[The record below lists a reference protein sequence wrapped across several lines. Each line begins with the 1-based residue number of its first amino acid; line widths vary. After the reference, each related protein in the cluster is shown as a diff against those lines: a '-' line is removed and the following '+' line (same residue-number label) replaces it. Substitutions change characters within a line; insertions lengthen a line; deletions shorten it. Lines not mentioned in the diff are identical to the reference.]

1 MKKLSLIAA
10 LTLSTM
16 LSACGGGG
24 GGGHSF
30 VPPTTLPDNP
40 SNPNT
45 IAPSDVTSMSATD
58 ELNIVPAVE
67 YAESKATTRSRM
79 NAKRMAVRSAGDNAE
94 AILNDKARQENAQ
107 QLYALMKDILIDNN
121 LDKSDD
127 ELRSAISLSGYDMS
141 KISGGDLKTF
151 IANNRN
157 ELSLK
162 AQRVY
167 DMYGGDFKPIA
178 LDNAIINSVNISEK
192 QDSYISFKLDKNGN
206 IEKLNFDI
214 DVDSSDARRAEFSA
228 GKEGKFEATMASYVY
243 GIRLPYEDGDA
254 KKYID
259 VYIEDMNTLDYTKA
273 NWDKLLEKLVNNIDE
288 RLEEHPD
295 QTLDEETKAKFVA
308 QIRELKFKDF
318 YRCED
323 NKCVENNG
331 NINIPYYAGQDNT
344 KSTVAYKSY
353 GKNSGLQYS
362 DFGYIEN
369 DGYEGVRKV
378 HDIFA
383 FAGGMDAKRIAKNDL
398 QGDMKFT
405 GTAVATVLN
414 QADRE
419 KEQRVAYNGTAE
431 LEFKNGA
438 ETLNTE
444 FNGWYNVTV
453 ESNTNADN
461 YNITFSGGDKMSEED
476 AKYFKFRD
484 VTQNGQPVMDSF
496 TVNNFV
502 GTYGAPVNGQSNNMY
517 YGAVDIGYYGETK
530 DNPTE
535 ATGYVVYGNDTDNI
549 HAQIGFGAVAVKP

>member
-24 GGGHSF
+24 GGHSF
-30 VPPTTLPDNP
+30 LPPTIPGT
-40 SNPNT
+40 PNT
-45 IAPSDVTSMSATD
+45 VAPSDVTSMSATD

-79 NAKRMAVRSAGDNAE
+79 NAKRKAVRSAGDNAE

-127 ELRSAISLSGYDMS
+127 DLRLAISLSGYDVS
-141 KISGGDLKTF
+141 KISGGNLKTF
-151 IANNRN
+151 IANNWN

-178 LDNAIINSVNISEK
+178 LDNAIINSANISEK
-192 QDSYISFKLDKNGN
+192 QDSYISFKLDKAGN

-228 GKEGKFEATMASYVY
+228 GKGGKFEATMASYVY

-259 VYIEDMNTLDYTKA
+259 VYIEDMNTLDYTKN
-273 NWDKLLEKLVNNIDE
+273 NWGDLLEKLVNNIDE
-288 RLEEHPD
+288 RLYEHNE
-295 QTLDEETKAKFVA
+295 TLDDETKNKLIARI
-308 QIRELKFKDF
+308 QGLKFENFMRCKDNE
-318 YRCED
+318 CVED
-323 NKCVENNG
+323 NS
-331 NINIPYYAGQDNT
+331 NIDKPYFAGQDNAEF
-344 KSTVAYKSY
+344 TVTYESY
-353 GKNSGLQYS
+353 GKKSGLKYS
-362 DFGYIEN
+362 DFGYTKHN
-369 DGYEGVRKV
+369 GYEGVRPV
-378 HDIFA
+378 NDLSV
-383 FAGGMDAKRIAKNDL
+383 FAGGMDAKRIDKNDL
-398 QGDMKFT
+398 IKLQQPITFGGK
-405 GTAVATVLN
+405 AVATVLN
-414 QADRE
+414 QEDRE
-419 KEQRVAYNGTAE
+419 NEKRATYDGTAE
-431 LEFKNGA
+431 LEFNNGA
-438 ETLNTE
+438 ETLETKFDN
-444 FNGWYNVTV
+444 WYNVTV
-453 ESNTNADN
+453 TSNANQDN
-461 YNITFSGGDKMSEED
+461 YNISFSNGGKMSAED

-502 GTYGAPVNGQSNNMY
+502 GTYDEPVSGQKNNMH
-517 YGAVDIGYYGETK
+517 YGAVDFGYYGDTK
-530 DNPTE
+530 TDPTE

-549 HAQIGFGAVAVKP
+549 HAQIGFGTQRTKN